1 MRRISPNLWTQKV
14 KVLVLPHAHLW
25 QSRVHVTQSY
35 GFVSGVDGNDFNCKR
50 HLIQARSFSLH
61 FNPLWSVHLFFQQGG
76 IISLQEINGITIVGP
91 PPQRVFGHPSL
102 VLINYVMKM
111 FFIFISEII
120 ILIKLVIIIF
130 ILAIEGT
137 WWRYPYTV
145 KVLNPCT
152 LKV

>member
-1 MRRISPNLWTQKV
+1 MPRKLPVFCKHCQGDETYFSEPLNPESESLSFASRTSLTESRPHHTILWLCV
-14 KVLVLPHAHLW
+14 
-25 QSRVHVTQSY
+25 R
-35 GFVSGVDGNDFNCKR
+35 SGSNDFNCKR
-50 HLIQARSFSLH
+50 NLLQARSFSLD

-102 VLINYVMKM
+102 VFINYVMKV

-120 ILIKLVIIIF
+120 ILIKLVIIVF

-137 WWRYPYTV
+137 W
-145 KVLNPCT
+145 
-152 LKV
+152 